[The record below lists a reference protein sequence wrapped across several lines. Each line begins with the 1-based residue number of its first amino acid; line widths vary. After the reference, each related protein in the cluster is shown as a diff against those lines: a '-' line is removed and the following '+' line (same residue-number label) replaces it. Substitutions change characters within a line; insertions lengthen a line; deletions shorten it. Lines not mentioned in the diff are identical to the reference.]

1 MNNSTQT
8 TRFRFWLLLIR
19 FIGVIVPLRLRA
31 GWRREWE
38 AELRHRE
45 ELLADW
51 DRLDWRG
58 KLELL
63 RRSTSAFWDALWL
76 QPKRLEEEM
85 FQDIQFGVRM
95 LLRHKGMTF
104 IAVLTLAL
112 GIGANTAIFSVVNGV
127 LLRPLPYKDSQR
139 LVMLWAARPQYLES
153 PLNSA
158 EFVELRDQNQAFER
172 LTAFQP
178 LTVNIT
184 QGGDPE
190 VLGGTRASANLF
202 TLLGVDVKLG
212 RTFLPEEE
220 RPGANRIV
228 VISHGLWQRRFGSD
242 ANIIGQTIALNNEPY
257 TVVGV
262 APPGFQFPRKGDMPL
277 DWLWPGSIDFYTPL
291 ALTPE
296 QISRR
301 RTSLGVIARLKPQF
315 RIEEAQAEATGFAE
329 RLKRQYPDANRDK
342 GMRVVELRQQ
352 VTGRVRLALI
362 VLQVAVGLVLLI
374 ACANVANLLLVR
386 ACGRQKEIAI
396 RAAIGAGRGRVIRQL
411 LTESLLL
418 GMLSG
423 ALALLVSFW
432 TVSLLRNALPDNLP
446 RADEI
451 GIDGHVFGFL
461 FLISLLASVVFGLIP
476 ALQSSRLNL
485 TNMLKEGGRGQA
497 GIGGRRIRN
506 LLVVSEVAMALALL
520 IGAGLMMRS
529 FVRLMSV
536 DSGINTR
543 NVLTMDIRLPQGKY
557 GPQQLAQRDAFF
569 QQLLE
574 RLGALPG
581 AQSAGAV
588 YPLPLSGTDEGIG
601 LDIEGLPPA
610 EPGHPRTAGPRI
622 VGGDYFNAMQI
633 QLKSGRVFTGGDGR
647 DTPPVVV
654 INEELAREYWP
665 NQNPIGKRVSF
676 DSRDGRPIWREIV
689 GVVGDVRHLGLDR
702 GLRSEIYIPFIQ
714 FRGLPSTLVVR
725 TNVEPRSLIAAI
737 RKEIQLMDR
746 DQPISNINTLDEL
759 LEKSVAQRRFNLLSL
774 GIFAGVALALAAVGI
789 YGVMSYLVSQR
800 THEIG
805 IRMALGAQPRDV
817 LRLVIGQGMRLVL
830 IGLGVGL
837 AGALSLTRLLRNL
850 LFDVS
855 ATDPLTFGLIV
866 ALLMGVALLACYLP
880 ARRATKIDP
889 MVALRHE

>member
-1 MNNSTQT
+1 VLQT
-8 TRFRFWLLLIR
+8 AFLGGPLKPHIWLIKL
-19 FIGVIVPLRLRA
+19 IGVIVPLRLRA
-31 GWRREWE
+31 NWRREWE
-38 AELRHRE
+38 AELGHRE
-45 ELLADW
+45 ETLAQW
-51 DRLDWRG
+51 DQLDRRG
-58 KLELL
+58 KLDLL
-63 RRSTSAFWDALWL
+63 RRSASAFWDALWL
-76 QPKRLEEEM
+76 QPKRLEDEM
-85 FQDIQFGVRM
+85 FQDLRFGVRM

-104 IAVLTLAL
+104 IAILTLAL

-127 LLRPLPYKDSQR
+127 LLRPLPYRDPDR
-139 LVMLWAARPQYLES
+139 LVMVWAPKPQYLEF
-153 PLNSA
+153 PLNSG
-158 EFVELRDQNQAFER
+158 EFVDLRDQNQTFEHV
-172 LTAFQP
+172 TAFQP

-202 TLLGVDVKLG
+202 TLFGVDAKLG

-220 RPGANRIV
+220 RPGANRVV
-228 VISHGLWQRRFGSD
+228 VISHGLWQRRFGS
-242 ANIIGQTIALNNEPY
+242 NPEIIGQTIALNNEPY

-262 APPGFQFPRKGDMPL
+262 APAGFQFPRKGDMPL
-277 DWLWPGSIDFYTPL
+277 DWLIPDSIDFYTPL

-315 RIEEAQAEATGFAE
+315 NLEQAQSEATGFAE

-342 GMRVVELRQQ
+342 GMRIIELRQQ

-386 ACGRQKEIAI
+386 AGARQKEMAI
-396 RAAIGAGRGRVIRQL
+396 RAAMGAGRWRVVRQL

-418 GMLSG
+418 AMLSG
-423 ALALLVSFW
+423 ALALLVSYW
-432 TVSLLRNALPDNLP
+432 SVSLLRVTLPDNLP

-451 GIDGHVFGFL
+451 GIDGHVFGFM
-461 FLISLLASVVFGLIP
+461 FLISLLAGVMFSLLP
-476 ALQSSRLNL
+476 ALRSSRLNL
-485 TNMLKEGGRGQA
+485 SDMLKEGGRGQS
-497 GIGGRRIRN
+497 GIGSHRIRN

-529 FVRLMSV
+529 FFRLMSV
-536 DSGINTR
+536 DPGINTR
-543 NVLTMDIRLPQGKY
+543 NVLTMDIRLPRGKY
-557 GPQQLAQRDAFF
+557 DTPQRDAFF
-569 QQLLE
+569 RQLLE
-574 RLGALPG
+574 GLSALPG

-601 LDIEGLPPA
+601 LDIQGLPPA
-610 EPGHPRTAGPRI
+610 EPGHPRTAAPRI
-622 VGGDYFNAMQI
+622 VGGDYFGALQV

-665 NQNPIGKRVSF
+665 DQNPIGKRVSF
-676 DSRDGRPIWREIV
+676 DSRDGRPIWREVI

-702 GLRSEIYIPFIQ
+702 GLRSEIYIPYIQ
-714 FRGLPSTLVVR
+714 FGGPPSTLVVR
-725 TNVEPRSLIAAI
+725 TNVEPRSLVGAI
-737 RKEIQLMDR
+737 RKEVQALDK

-817 LRLVIGQGMRLVL
+817 VRLVIGQGVRLVL

-855 ATDPLTFGLIV
+855 ATDPLTFGLIA

-880 ARRATKIDP
+880 ARRATKVDP
-889 MVALRHE
+889 MIALRNE